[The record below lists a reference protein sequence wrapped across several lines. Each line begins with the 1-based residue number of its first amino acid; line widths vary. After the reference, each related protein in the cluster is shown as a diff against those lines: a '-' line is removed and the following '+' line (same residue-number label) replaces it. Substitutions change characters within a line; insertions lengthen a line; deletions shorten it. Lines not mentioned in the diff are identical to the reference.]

1 MEREFEHRVTELEQ
15 KNVRTE
21 NRLNKIERLD
31 FEHRM
36 TTVEDRAKSN
46 TKRLDKLEKV
56 TDAIHTMSNTMVQL
70 VEQTKHTNEN
80 VEELKIK
87 VEAIEQEPA
96 NNYKTLKKTI
106 TTAVVST
113 IIGAIVGALI
123 GLIL

>member
-1 MEREFEHRVTELEQ
+1 MERENEHRLTELEQ
-15 KNVRTE
+15 QNKRTE
-21 NRLNKIERLD
+21 SRLSKIDNLD
-31 FEHRM
+31 IEHRM
-36 TTVEDRAKSN
+36 TAVEDRAKSN

-56 TDAIHTMSNTMVQL
+56 TDAIHKMSNTMVQL

-96 NNYKTLKKTI
+96 QNYKALKKTI

-113 IIGAIVGALI
+113 IAGAIVGALI
-123 GLIL
+123 SLIL

>member
-113 IIGAIVGALI
+113 IVGAIVGALI